1 MIFLCYFGNSMY
13 FCNVFDRHTK
23 IMQHQLN
30 FQIMTQKE
38 FFDRTSIELTED
50 QYKQVEQM
58 YLEAGN
64 MDKDEF
70 CKDYKKHHESTLLA
84 TYFRQAENLKNKLDN
99 MRDERSSLVDFLLER
114 AQCFGDIELLNK
126 AIELVGHDK
135 VIKRKIRLGMPLW
148 DEDKEYIVENI
159 K

>member
-1 MIFLCYFGNSMY
+1 
-13 FCNVFDRHTK
+13 
-23 IMQHQLN
+23 MQKQE
-30 FQIMTQKE
+30 FTQK
-38 FFDRTSIELTED
+38 TGIELTDAE
-50 QYKQVEQM
+50 YKEVELM

-84 TYFRQAENLKNKLDN
+84 TYFRQAENLKNKLDD

-126 AIELVGHDK
+126 AIELIGHDK
-135 VIKRKIRLGMPLW
+135 VIKRKIRQNLPLW
-148 DEDKEYIVENI
+148 DEDKQYIVDNI

>member
-1 MIFLCYFGNSMY
+1 
-13 FCNVFDRHTK
+13 
-23 IMQHQLN
+23 MQKQE
-30 FQIMTQKE
+30 FTQK
-38 FFDRTSIELTED
+38 TGIELTDAE
-50 QYKQVEQM
+50 YKEVELM

-84 TYFRQAENLKNKLDN
+84 TYFRQAENLKSKLDD
-99 MRDERSSLVDFLLER
+99 MRDERSILVDFLLER

-126 AIELVGHDK
+126 AIELIGHDK
-135 VIKRKIRLGMPLW
+135 VIKRKIRQNLPLW
-148 DEDKEYIVENI
+148 DEDKQYIVDNI

>member
-1 MIFLCYFGNSMY
+1 
-13 FCNVFDRHTK
+13 
-23 IMQHQLN
+23 MQKQE
-30 FQIMTQKE
+30 FTQ
-38 FFDRTSIELTED
+38 RTGIELTDAE
-50 QYKQVEQM
+50 YKEVELM

-70 CKDYKKHHESTLLA
+70 CKDYKEHHDSTLLA
-84 TYFRQAENLKNKLDN
+84 TFFRQAENLKSKLDD
-99 MRDERSSLVDFLLER
+99 MRDERSILVDFLLER

-135 VIKRKIRLGMPLW
+135 VIKRKIRQGMPLW

>member
-1 MIFLCYFGNSMY
+1 
-13 FCNVFDRHTK
+13 
-23 IMQHQLN
+23 MQKQE
-30 FQIMTQKE
+30 FTQK
-38 FFDRTSIELTED
+38 TGIELTDAE
-50 QYKQVEQM
+50 YKEVELM

-84 TYFRQAENLKNKLDN
+84 TYFRQAENLKNKLDD
-99 MRDERSSLVDFLLER
+99 MRDERSILVDFLLER

-126 AIELVGHDK
+126 AIELIGHDK
-135 VIKRKIRLGMPLW
+135 VIKRKIRQNLPLW
-148 DEDKEYIVENI
+148 DEDKQYIIDNI

>member
-1 MIFLCYFGNSMY
+1 
-13 FCNVFDRHTK
+13 
-23 IMQHQLN
+23 MQKQ
-30 FQIMTQKE
+30 E
-38 FFDRTSIELTED
+38 FYQRTGIELTDAE
-50 QYKQVEQM
+50 YKEVELM

-70 CKDYKKHHESTLLA
+70 CKDYKKHHKSTLLA
-84 TYFRQAENLKNKLDN
+84 TYFRQADNLKDKLDA
-99 MRDERSSLVDFLLER
+99 MREERSILVDFLLER